1 MKNNLILIVS
11 LLVVGFF
18 AYSYLNKT
26 DVSTSYLAQ
35 DVSTTD
41 SSEAR
46 YIYNLSQKIKPLEL
60 KDDIFR
66 NDVFNALRDNTVDFP
81 QQTSGRINPFA
92 PLGADGSTQGP
103 STSSPVN
110 IRY

>member
-1 MKNNLILIVS
+1 MKNNIILIVS

-26 DVSTSYLAQ
+26 DTSTSYLAQ

-60 KDDIFR
+60 KDDIFK
-66 NDVFNALRDNTVDFP
+66 NDIFNSLRDNTVDFP
-81 QQTSGRINPFA
+81 RQASGRNNPFA
-92 PLGADGSTQGP
+92 PVGTDGSTQG
-103 STSSPVN
+103 SATSSSVN